1 VVHQLA
7 NIATA
12 QTTRTRIGALIKREV
27 DDYYGQLSFFKKIF
41 VSRERIHHEVDEMVN
56 NTLPR
61 KVEEYLRGEA
71 FEQEAE
77 SFLNSTVDDVLSRP
91 INELIGQIEPE
102 KLDVIKEEITE
113 RLLAMARGP
122 ELSTAVSAYTTDAL
136 QRLKPH
142 TLRALLEN
150 ASRDSAERLKSF
162 LTKGLLNV
170 LSREETARTINA
182 ILCAQ
187 IERLLIAP
195 IGRLRDQI
203 PEKSIQRT
211 SEALTDRITNAA
223 RDRLPVAIAEFDIGG
238 IVRNKVVSYPVEKLE
253 ALILSVAQQHLRTI
267 ELFGAAIGFVLGI
280 LSSLLFKVFLD
291 LKI

>member
-1 VVHQLA
+1 
-7 NIATA
+7 
-12 QTTRTRIGALIKREV
+12 
-27 DDYYGQLSFFKKIF
+27 
-41 VSRERIHHEVDEMVN
+41 
-56 NTLPR
+56 
-61 KVEEYLRGEA
+61 
-71 FEQEAE
+71 
-77 SFLNSTVDDVLSRP
+77 
-91 INELIGQIEPE
+91 
-102 KLDVIKEEITE
+102 
-113 RLLAMARGP
+113 
-122 ELSTAVSAYTTDAL
+122 
-136 QRLKPH
+136 
-142 TLRALLEN
+142 
-150 ASRDSAERLKSF
+150 
-162 LTKGLLNV
+162 LNV

-211 SEALTDRITNAA
+211 SEALTERITNAA
-223 RDRLPVAIAEFDIGG
+223 RDRLPIAIAEFDIGG
-238 IVRNKVVSYPVEKLE
+238 IVRNKVGSYPVEKLE